1 MQRWS
6 SLRRPAAPIPVAL
19 MAVSSLDDALRSVF
33 SLRCRLD
40 WSFSHC
46 LGAGRNRLDDV
57 VVAGATA
64 EIALELVANGGVV
77 ELVSFTVHH
86 IHGGHDH
93 PGGAIAALQAV
104 VLAEGLLHGMQRSAR
119 LGQALDGGDVGA
131 LELPNEYSA
140 GFDRLAVNVDN
151 AGTALRGVAAHM
163 GAGEPQVLTQVLH
176 QKGARIDVTG
186 DGFAVHRQC
195 DGGHGF
201 LLEIRPKA
209 LFSAPTGRAGGR
221 SGQNRVD
228 FAPKCD
234 LEQVNSEPVAP
245 ARSR

>member
-1 MQRWS
+1 MKRWS
-6 SLRRPAAPIPVAL
+6 SLRRTAAPIPVAL

-40 WSFSHC
+40 LSFSHC
-46 LGAGRNRLDDV
+46 LGAGRDRLDDV

-64 EIALELVANGGVV
+64 EIALELVANGGIV
-77 ELVSFTVHH
+77 ELVSFPVHH

-119 LGQALDGGDVGA
+119 LGQALDGGDVGV

-140 GFDRLAVNVDN
+140 GFDRLAVDMDY

-201 LLEIRPKA
+201 PPRDPAKGLVFRTDGRGRRPNGSK
-209 LFSAPTGRAGGR
+209 SGRFCPGAWIGT
-221 SGQNRVD
+221 SQ
-228 FAPKCD
+228 
-234 LEQVNSEPVAP
+234 L
-245 ARSR
+245 